1 LCTVFVLEARVD
13 VSNEVVVV
21 IIAHND
27 LLNLAKLAH
36 LAPEILIESIE
47 VVLQLA
53 GVHLV
58 LGVVG
63 GVLVQ
68 VREQDRL
75 AVGWLDVLS
84 RTAVSVSASA
94 DLVVK
99 GTVYFVGFG
108 AED

>member
-1 LCTVFVLEARVD
+1 M
-13 VSNEVVVV
+13 VVV
-21 IIAHND
+21 IVANDD
-27 LLNLAKLAH
+27 LLDLSELAH
-36 LAPEILIESIE
+36 LTPEILVEGVE
-47 VVLQLA
+47 VILQLA

-68 VREQDRL
+68 VWEEDRL
-75 AVGWLDVLS
+75 AVGRLNVLA
-84 RTAVSVSASA
+84 RAAIAVAASA
-94 DLVVK
+94 DFVVE